1 MLNTLQYYYFLIL
14 IISLSIFWKYI
25 YLATYISKYLFLH
38 FSFTISYTL
47 TTPLHIT
54 HHNSSKAPL
63 LYSFTLKFYC
73 FAAHKHISILFY
85 TYFTPPI
92 SKYLNTSP
100 YFSLTKSFLLENNLY
115 NFFSNYNIIFL
126 LSLIT
131 ISLILSYI
139 THITNTTSHKTSMSL
154 PSPHFSRDAKHS
166 YKSPSH
172 RRHELLLQHSSHRR
186 HQDLIS
192 KPFSYKAQLF
202 LTKALLLEGTI
213 TSYIKLFS

>member
-1 MLNTLQYYYFLIL
+1 MPFISLHTSSSRRSQQKISAALLNTLQYYYSLIL
-14 IISLSIFWKYI
+14 IISLSIFWKY
-25 YLATYISKYLFLH
+25 TY
-38 FSFTISYTL
+38 L
-47 TTPLHIT
+47 TT
-54 HHNSSKAPL
+54 
-63 LYSFTLKFYC
+63 
-73 FAAHKHISILFY
+73 
-85 TYFTPPI
+85 PI

-202 LTKALLLEGTI
+202 LTEALLLEGTI